1 MFATALKAAGLSI
14 GVLMVLNAAGVQT
27 AEVLTFLGVLS
38 LTIGFALRDT
48 LSTIISSFLVLVD
61 RPFTIDDLVEVDG
74 QYGRVEKIT
83 LCSTRIVTAD
93 SHMLAVTK
101 LNDYNAWASNY
112 KPGLI
117 TSVSMFRNDL
127 NCANWFLRHSLLPM

>member
-74 QYGRVEKIT
+74 QYGRVEKNNFVFYPD
-83 LCSTRIVTAD
+83 CD
-93 SHMLAVTK
+93 C
-101 LNDYNAWASNY
+101 
-112 KPGLI
+112 G
-117 TSVSMFRNDL
+117 
-127 NCANWFLRHSLLPM
+127 